1 LPHVLPIP
9 LVKNLIPAGIDYGTV
24 LMVEFE
30 PGSCWYDIAFT
41 MVAEAVGNG
50 IKTDLHLFQ
59 RKPQQAKGSLIRL
72 GLDVDRLMRE
82 DLLRIIDS
90 YTIQTG
96 VGTAEKPKGSD
107 AFKTSS
113 VKLSDW
119 SVAAK
124 QQLTQGISEAEKR
137 RLHIDDN
144 LTVMTRYN
152 GEDEVIDY
160 WRTSI
165 IPLYRARES
174 VLVNAVS
181 TGVASDSFYH
191 KFESLC
197 DGIIDCRTNEEA
209 GEVEQ
214 YIRVRTMS
222 GRGHDSRWQHA
233 TVSENG
239 RVRLDPERRR
249 VLELGARVRDK
260 RDSQIYQS
268 GQSTLESE
276 RRLAAIMFTDIVGY
290 TSLSQTDEAL
300 ALRLLEDHRK
310 SLRTIFPK
318 YNGREIKTV
327 GDSFLVEF
335 PSALEAAKC
344 GVEIQQKIHGENNTI
359 LESRVALRI
368 GIHLGD
374 LVHTADGDV
383 QGDVVNVASRIEPL
397 ADPGGICI
405 SDQVYAQ
412 IKNKMDNPIVRVGS
426 RILKNVREPMDIYKV
441 ILPWTNGEPARRRS

>member
-1 LPHVLPIP
+1 
-9 LVKNLIPAGIDYGTV
+9 
-24 LMVEFE
+24 MVEFE
-30 PGSCWYDIAFT
+30 PGSCWYDTAFT

-50 IKTDLHLFQ
+50 IKTDLHLFR
-59 RKPQQAKGSLIRL
+59 RKPQEAKDSLIRL
-72 GLDVDRLMRE
+72 GVNVDQLMGG

-90 YTIQTG
+90 YTVQTG

-119 SVAAK
+119 SAAAK

-174 VLVNAVS
+174 VLINAVS
-181 TGVASDSFYH
+181 TGVASDSFYR
-191 KFESLC
+191 KFESLS
-197 DGIIDCRTNEEA
+197 DGIIDCRTREEA
-209 GEVEQ
+209 GEIEQ

-222 GRGHDSRWQHA
+222 GRSHDSRWQHA

-239 RVRLDPERRR
+239 RVRLDPGRRK
-249 VLELGARVRDK
+249 VPELGMEAHIK
-260 RDSQIYQS
+260 S

-290 TSLSQTDEAL
+290 TSLSQKDEAL
-300 ALRLLEDHRK
+300 ALRLLDDHRK
-310 SLRTIFPK
+310 SLRAIFPK
-318 YNGREIKTV
+318 YNGREIKTI

-335 PSALEAAKC
+335 PSALEAAGC
-344 GVEIQQKIHGENNTI
+344 AVEIQQKIHGENKTVVENQ
-359 LESRVALRI
+359 VVLRI

-383 QGDVVNVASRIEPL
+383 QGDAVNVASRIEPL
-397 ADPGGICI
+397 ADPGGICV
-405 SDQVYAQ
+405 SDQVYLQ
-412 IKNKMDNPIVRVGS
+412 IKNKVGNTIVKVGS
-426 RILKNVREPMDIYKV
+426 RVLKNVQEPMDIYRIV
-441 ILPWTNGEPARRRS
+441 LPWTAE